1 MGEEMSD
8 IPSWA
13 VPGAKVV
20 CIKAGVTVRNTGLAN
35 PIAGRIYT
43 ISRAFIVPR
52 ASHPSM
58 VKDAACVELIEC
70 PGIANGIT
78 LFRPLVT
85 RTQEEDVAAFR
96 HLLHDNKEPAY
107 PT

>member
-20 CIKAGVTVRNTGLAN
+20 CVDASKGEISNASRLVVDGVYTLTDVTDEFREPACRVREN
-35 PIAGRIYT
+35 PSFHWEFIRL
-43 ISRAFIVPR
+43 SR
-52 ASHPSM
+52 
-58 VKDAACVELIEC
+58 
-70 PGIANGIT
+70 
-78 LFRPLVT
+78 FRPLVT